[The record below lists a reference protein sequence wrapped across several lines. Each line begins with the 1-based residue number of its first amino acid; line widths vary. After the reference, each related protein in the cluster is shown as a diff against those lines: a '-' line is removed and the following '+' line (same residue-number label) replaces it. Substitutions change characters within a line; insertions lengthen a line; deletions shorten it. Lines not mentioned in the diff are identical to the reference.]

1 MENVSIATA
10 QNVSIEY
17 PLATLGDRILAEL
30 LDTLIKIAFVFVAG
44 ILFYAFMNDAD
55 SSSVSW
61 IIFIVVAGGPFVF
74 YHLLFE
80 VFMNGQ
86 TPGKRT
92 MKCAVASV
100 DGDPVTFGK
109 YMIRWL
115 FRLIDIPLY
124 GVVAMLAIGLSEK
137 RQRVGDMLAH
147 TIVVKTK
154 AAVSVETSLFMP
166 EEAGT
171 EYVVNY
177 PEVSSLT
184 PQDIHLIK
192 QVLVTSGKTGN
203 QLLTLELSN
212 KVAQMLNVQRKEGP
226 ETFLEIV
233 LSDYKHLS

>member
-1 MENVSIATA
+1 MENISVATA

-30 LDTLIKIAFVFVAG
+30 LDSLIKIAFVFVVG
-44 ILFYAFMNDAD
+44 ILFYAFTDNIE
-55 SSSVSW
+55 SSSILW
-61 IIFIVVAGGPFVF
+61 ITFIIIVGGPFVF

-80 VFMNGQ
+80 VFMSGQ

-92 MKCAVASV
+92 MKCAVASA

-137 RQRVGDMLAH
+137 RQRVGDMLAR
-147 TIVVKTK
+147 TIVVKTSFRN
-154 AAVSVETSLFMP
+154 AHENILFTP
-166 EEAGT
+166 EEASY
-171 EYVVNY
+171 EIRY
-177 PEVSSLT
+177 PEVASLA
-184 PQDIHLIK
+184 PKDIQLIK
-192 QVLVTSGKTGN
+192 ELLDNVARSGNT
-203 QLLTLELSN
+203 LLALELSD
-212 KVAQMLNVQRKEGP
+212 KIEQLIHIKRQEEPSV
-226 ETFLEIV
+226 FLQTI